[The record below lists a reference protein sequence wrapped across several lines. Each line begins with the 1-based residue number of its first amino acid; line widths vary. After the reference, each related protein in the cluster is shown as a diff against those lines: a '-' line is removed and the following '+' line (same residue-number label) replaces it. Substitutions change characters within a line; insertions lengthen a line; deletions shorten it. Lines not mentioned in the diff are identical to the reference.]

1 MKRGDKVMWNT
12 RKPEFGTRTRINI
25 PAVVLSPT
33 TNRSGYASIVILDG
47 DRADGRKAVEVRAN
61 ELRPRDSFV
70 PLLDKQ
76 SSDRGVE

>member
-12 RKPEFGTRTRINI
+12 RRPEFGNRTRINI
-25 PAVVLSPT
+25 PGVLLSAT

-47 DRADGRKAVEVRAN
+47 AAGRRAVEARAN
-61 ELRPRDSFV
+61 ELRPRDSVV

-76 SSDRGVE
+76 P